1 MAKKMI
7 RTILAIGLLAVL
19 VGCEPKP
26 FKGIVVCKEYV
37 KAHMDNEE
45 AHVVEEATFV
55 PRVHYVPRPRRV
67 PQLVS
72 SEWKFY
78 VANKYSIRVFFVD
91 SVTYT
96 KHHIGEKI
104 VMKER

>member
-1 MAKKMI
+1 MI
-7 RTILAIGLLAVL
+7 RTILATALLTML
-19 VGCEPKP
+19 VGCEPKS
-26 FKGIVVCKEYV
+26 FKGIIVCKEYV

-45 AHVVEEATFV
+45 IHVVEEATFV
-55 PRVHYVPRPRRV
+55 PWVHYVPHPRRV
-67 PQLVS
+67 PQLVP

-96 KHHIGEKI
+96 THHVGEKI

>member
-1 MAKKMI
+1 MI

-26 FKGIVVCKEYV
+26 LKGIIVCKEYV
-37 KAHMDNEE
+37 KAHYVRRPKQ
-45 AHVVEEATFV
+45 A
-55 PRVHYVPRPRRV
+55 PRLSP
-67 PQLVS
+67 

-78 VANKYSIRVFFVD
+78 VANKYSIRVFTLD

-96 KHHIGEKI
+96 THHVGGKI
-104 VMKER
+104 VMKEM

>member
-19 VGCEPKP
+19 VGCEPKA
-26 FKGIVVCKEYV
+26 FKGIIVCKGYV

-45 AHVVEEATFV
+45 ARDVEEATFV

-67 PQLVS
+67 PQLVP

-78 VANKYSIRVFFVD
+78 VANKYSVRVFSVD
-91 SVTYT
+91 SITYT
-96 KHHIGEKI
+96 KHHVGERIIMRWK
-104 VMKER
+104 